1 MKSLFLSLA
10 ILCSITVAAQVN
22 PYAKSLSA
30 YVGLWPVYGSRGDI
44 TSMNTSGI
52 QHEFRQ
58 QPFIIGFDYSH
69 QWHKRWHCFASAQVS
84 THYVEGVTTLKPPQD
99 LPPFTP
105 VVQGEQNDF
114 EALQFMLGG
123 GVHYR
128 FLERTNYFLRL
139 SAGVMGAYTQDRNES
154 SKGVGLIVR
163 DTITSVHNWQ
173 EGGTAQHQVFRQFM
187 PVGRLGLG
195 GQVSLPFAPRL
206 AVGADFYYYV
216 SPQFIRGSWARVLP
230 GTSDLATGGTYQAG
244 LNNLLIAAQLSY
256 RF

>member
-1 MKSLFLSLA
+1 MKSLFLSIAFLYA
-10 ILCSITVAAQVN
+10 AAVAAQVQPN
-22 PYAKSLSA
+22 VSSMSA
-30 YVGLWPVYGSRGDI
+30 YIGLWPIHGSRGET
-44 TSMNTSGI
+44 TSFNVSGI

-69 QWHKRWHCFASAQVS
+69 QWQNRWHYFASAQVS
-84 THYVEGVTTLKPPQD
+84 THYVEGVTTLKPPQN
-99 LPPFTP
+99 LPAATS
-105 VVQGEQNDF
+105 VVQGENNDF
-114 EALQFMLGG
+114 EALQILLGG

-128 FLERTNYFLRL
+128 FFERNNYFFRL
-139 SAGVMGAYTQDRNES
+139 SAGVMGAYTRDRNEDS
-154 SKGVGLIVR
+154 EGVSLIVR
-163 DTITSVHNWQ
+163 DTTSLDHNWQ

-187 PVGRLGLG
+187 PIGRLGLG

-216 SPQFIRGSWARVLP
+216 SPHFIRGSWTREVP
-230 GTSDLATGGTYQAG
+230 GTSDLATGGTYEAG